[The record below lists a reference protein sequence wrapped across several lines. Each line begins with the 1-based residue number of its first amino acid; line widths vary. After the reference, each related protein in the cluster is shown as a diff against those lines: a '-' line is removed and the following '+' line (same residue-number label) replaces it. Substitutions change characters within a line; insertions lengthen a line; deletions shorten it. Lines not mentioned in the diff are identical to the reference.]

1 MAKDKKSFVAYTD
14 WNKTF
19 EKLSDDEAGK
29 LAKMMFS
36 YVNDEN
42 PDAPDR
48 ITELLFEPFKNQLKR
63 DLKSYEKTLDE
74 KSRKGRMGNLKRWN
88 IDLYAKVTDELME
101 LEEAEEIAK
110 HRHSDKFI
118 ATAIKPSQKIA
129 DTEFVDDIVIDNETD
144 ILLEKETKEINLSD
158 QVLQDDFSDDIF
170 STRNGFTYSEDLKAW
185 EKGELEPIIP
195 DSQEKQKEKICAKK
209 EKAPPPDLETF
220 LLYAQEV
227 YQEEL
232 KIDYQPYDFTVRAK
246 YQSWI
251 EAGWKDGNK
260 NPIQN
265 WKSKLKNTIPHLKPI
280 YGKFNSN
287 NTNNGF
293 TTQNGNSNGGVKISG
308 KKSAS
313 AILAE
318 RARKQFAGD
327 CDSGNQTTET

>member
-110 HRHSDKFI
+110 HRHSDKLI
-118 ATAIKPSQKIA
+118 ATATKPSQKIA

-144 ILLEKETKEINLSD
+144 ILLEKETKEEIKEFPNTHTEESISLEEDIITKPHADASKKVPPKKVSKIFTKENFYQRLIELGVEEKDATVWMEIRRQKRAVFTENAIELILSECEKHNF
-158 QVLQDDFSDDIF
+158 QFSEAIK
-170 STRNGFTYSEDLKAW
+170 SSVKYGWQGFEYEWYLNR
-185 EKGELEPIIP
+185 
-195 DSQEKQKEKICAKK
+195 Q
-209 EKAPPPDLETF
+209 
-220 LLYAQEV
+220 
-227 YQEEL
+227 
-232 KIDYQPYDFTVRAK
+232 
-246 YQSWI
+246 
-251 EAGWKDGNK
+251 
-260 NPIQN
+260 NPNI
-265 WKSKLKNTIPHLKPI
+265 L
-280 YGKFNSN
+280 SN
-287 NTNNGF
+287 NFKNKS
-293 TTQNGNSNGGVKISG
+293 NGNG
-308 KKSAS
+308 
-313 AILAE
+313 L
-318 RARKQFAGD
+318 
-327 CDSGNQTTET
+327 NQATRR

>member
-118 ATAIKPSQKIA
+118 ATATKTSQKIA
-129 DTEFVDDIVIDNETD
+129 DTEIVDDIVIDNETD
-144 ILLEKETKEINLSD
+144 ILLEKETKQINLSD
-158 QVLQDDFSDDIF
+158 QVSEDDFSGD
-170 STRNGFTYSEDLKAW
+170 K
-185 EKGELEPIIP
+185 IP
-195 DSQEKQKEKICAKK
+195 HAEKEKSCAKK
-209 EKAPPPDLETF
+209 EKPQPPNLETF

-251 EAGWKDGNK
+251 DAGWKDGNK

-287 NTNNGF
+287 STNAGF
-293 TTQNGNSNGGVKISG
+293 SNQKGNSNGSSKVSG
-308 KKSAS
+308 KVSAS
-313 AILAE
+313 SILA
-318 RARKQFAGD
+318 RQAREQFAGD
-327 CDSGNQTTET
+327 SDSGNKTAET